1 MIEGVSKTQ
10 SIAYGGE
17 AAVSGARL
25 RCGESPPGVETR
37 VGIRF
42 EPDLTPPIDISG
54 RSVRRTD
61 DGFGMQFNRVTAE
74 LLERVGDPF

>member
-25 RCGESPPGVETR
+25 RCGESPPGVGTR

-54 RSVRRTD
+54 RRTD
-61 DGFGMQFNRVTAE
+61 DGFAMQFNRVTAE
-74 LLERVGDPF
+74 VLERVGDPF

>member
-25 RCGESPPGVETR
+25 RCGESPPGVGTR
-37 VGIRF
+37 VGICF

-54 RSVRRTD
+54 RPTD
-61 DGFGMQFNRVTAE
+61 DGFAMQFNRVTAE